1 MIALIGILRGDKI
14 SGLNNPIAFREKMK
28 YIEK

>member
-1 MIALIGILRGDKI
+1 MIALIGILCGDKI
-14 SGLNNPIAFREKMK
+14 SGLNNLIAFREKMK